1 MVDIISAFMSDKE
14 YICISI
20 SDIRF
25 CCWSLWEVWS
35 YFNIAFYN
43 PGFGC
48 EIAVTLKRAS
58 VDGPIIPVM
67 ILIGVAAVGALRQLA
82 QDLLLTTQK
91 DAVVGIL
98 HILVKSS

>member
-1 MVDIISAFMSDKE
+1 MGSFPE
-14 YICISI
+14 
-20 SDIRF
+20 
-25 CCWSLWEVWS
+25 S
-35 YFNIAFYN
+35 YLIHF
-43 PGFGC
+43 PQRTST
-48 EIAVTLKRAS
+48 VTLKRAS

-98 HILVKSS
+98 HILVKSSRANGLSSMLRSDWLSYY

>member
-1 MVDIISAFMSDKE
+1 MGSFPESCLIHFPQRTST
-14 YICISI
+14 
-20 SDIRF
+20 
-25 CCWSLWEVWS
+25 
-35 YFNIAFYN
+35 
-43 PGFGC
+43 
-48 EIAVTLKRAS
+48 VTLKRAS